1 MRIITREN
9 KFFMFFRSCLLYHQS
24 WKHYTRQFTTVHDI
38 FKFNYIRLSIL
49 EIYLVATFCTIF
61 HGSTTDCF
69 SFRFLAHQIIIPALP
84 VLRRRVIWV
93 ESVETSKLIFY
104 CVHLICYGT
113 CFALK
118 VNNRKHEL
126 WCLDWVVSTKIW
138 ENQLYISWEHDMT
151 HDTRDTGDVTSISTD
166 MTPPPAGRGLLLHQ
180 TSGGNTVQISRLSS
194 R

>member
-1 MRIITREN
+1 METLYKTIHYS
-9 KFFMFFRSCLLYHQS
+9 SCY
-24 WKHYTRQFTTVHDI
+24 
-38 FKFNYIRLSIL
+38 
-49 EIYLVATFCTIF
+49 IYLYKIINSRNLFSCYFLYNIPWIHHWLLFIQIF
-61 HGSTTDCF
+61 SPSNNNTCSASAQKKSNLSGECGDI
-69 SFRFLAHQIIIPALP
+69 QINL
-84 VLRRRVIWV
+84 L
-93 ESVETSKLIFY
+93 
-104 CVHLICYGT
+104 HLICYGT

-126 WCLDWVVSTKIW
+126 WCLDWVVSTKIG
-138 ENQLYISWEHDMT
+138 ENQLYISWWHDMT